1 MARVFSE
8 ETLKALYDAKFSDG
22 GFYEWLEHME
32 ILELIEKAEFNNYV
46 VDVNEVDIIDR
57 PECKLIGENGNIFN
71 LMAIASRTLRQN
83 DMQEQAEEMYD
94 RIGQSGSYGEALN
107 IIGEYVN
114 ITSVDDEIEEEEEGV
129 MMQQ

>member
-8 ETLKALYDAKFSDG
+8 ETLKALYDAKYPDG

-32 ILELIEKAEFNNYV
+32 VLELIEKAEFNNYV

-71 LMAIASRTLRQN
+71 LIGIANRVLRNN
-83 DMQEQAEEMYD
+83 DMRVYANEMTD
-94 RIGQSGSYGEALN
+94 RCINSAGSYDEALS
-107 IIGEYVN
+107 IIGEYVR
-114 ITSVDDEIEEEEEGV
+114 II
-129 MMQQ
+129 

>member
-8 ETLKALYDAKFSDG
+8 ETLKSLYDAKFSDG

-32 ILELIEKAEFNNYV
+32 VLELIEKVEFNNYV

-71 LMAIASRTLRQN
+71 LISIAHRVLRYN
-83 DMQEQAEEMYD
+83 DMKMYADEMAD
-94 RIGQSGSYGEALN
+94 RCFNSGSYDEALN
-107 IIGEYVN
+107 IISEYVR
-114 ITSVDDEIEEEEEGV
+114 II
-129 MMQQ
+129 